1 MKYYID
7 FAYGSLLKFGEEL
20 CGDMVEFYT
29 DDNQFIAVLSDGMGS
44 GVKANILATLTSKI
58 AVTMLKEG
66 MKIEDV
72 VDTVIQTLPICSQ
85 NKIAY
90 STFTMI
96 KVAKDGV
103 AYIVEFDNPSVF
115 FIRGKKVL
123 YLDWNERVVHNKK
136 IRECNIQLTER
147 DRIIMVSDGVEF
159 AGTKKTLNYSWQWK
173 DIATH
178 LLRFTNENMN
188 AKAITNNLLG
198 VCNQLYFFEPG
209 DDTTVATIKVS
220 HDSKAVLFS
229 GPPIN
234 KNEDK
239 KIVYKIMGSAGKKIV
254 CGGTTANIVSR
265 ELNVK
270 YKSST
275 KIIDKDVP
283 PIGYIEGIDLV
294 TEGIITL
301 RRACEILRR
310 LLTTNDD
317 SFLYKKKDAATLLSR
332 ILYEDCIHIKFII
345 GRCINPENMMLDI
358 SDDLSSR
365 IYILNEMKNILVK
378 LGKIVEVEYC

>member
-20 CGDMVEFYT
+20 CGDKVEFYT
-29 DDNQFIAVLSDGMGS
+29 DDEQFIAVLSDGMGS

-58 AVTMLKEG
+58 AITMLKEG

-72 VDTVIQTLPICSQ
+72 VDTVSQTLPICAQ

-96 KVAKDGV
+96 KVTKDGV
-103 AYIVEFDNPSVF
+103 AYIVEFDNPTMF
-115 FIRGKKVL
+115 FMRGKEIIHL
-123 YLDWNERVVHNKK
+123 NWNDRTVHNKK
-136 IRECNIQLTER
+136 IRECKIQLTER
-147 DRIIMVSDGVEF
+147 DRIVLISDGVEF
-159 AGTKKTLNYSWQWK
+159 AGGRKTLNYSWQWR
-173 DIATH
+173 DIANH
-178 LLRFTNENMN
+178 LSKFTNENMN

-234 KNEDK
+234 KKQDK
-239 KIVYKIMGSAGKKIV
+239 EIVYKIMGSAGKKIV
-254 CGGTTANIVSR
+254 CGGTTANIVAR

-275 KIIDKDVP
+275 EIIDKDVP
-283 PIGYIEGIDLV
+283 PIGFIEGIDLV
-294 TEGIITL
+294 TEGVLTL
-301 RRACEILRR
+301 RKSCEILGK

-317 SFLYKKKDAATLLSR
+317 SFLHKNKDAATLLSR
-332 ILYEDCIHIKFII
+332 MLYEDCIHIKII
-345 GRCINPENMMLDI
+345 VGRSINAENMMLD
-358 SDDLSSR
+358 SHYDLSAR
-365 IYILNEMKNILVK
+365 LYILNEMKNILVK
-378 LGKIVEVEYC
+378 LGKIVEVEYY

>member
-20 CGDMVEFYT
+20 CGDKVEFYT
-29 DDNQFIAVLSDGMGS
+29 DDEQFIAVLSDGMGS

-58 AVTMLKEG
+58 AITMLKEG

-72 VDTVIQTLPICSQ
+72 VDTIIQTLPICAQ

-103 AYIVEFDNPSVF
+103 AYIVEFDNPTVF
-115 FIRGKKVL
+115 FMRGKEIIP
-123 YLDWNERVVHNKK
+123 LDWNNRTIHNKQ
-136 IRECNIQLTER
+136 IRECKIQLVER
-147 DRIIMVSDGVEF
+147 DRILLISDGVEF
-159 AGTKKTLNYSWQWK
+159 AGSRKTLNNSWKWK
-173 DIATH
+173 DIANH
-178 LLRFTNENMN
+178 LLKFTNENMN

-220 HDSKAVLFS
+220 NDSKAVLFS

-234 KNEDK
+234 KKQDK
-239 KIVYKIMGSAGKKIV
+239 DIVYKIMGSAGKKIV
-254 CGGTTANIVSR
+254 CGGTTANIVAR

-270 YKSST
+270 YISST
-275 KIIDKDVP
+275 EIIDKDVP
-283 PIGYIEGIDLV
+283 PLGYIEGIDLV
-294 TEGIITL
+294 TEGVLTL
-301 RRACEILRR
+301 RKSCEILGK

-317 SFLYKKKDAATLLSR
+317 SFLHKNKDAATLLSR
-332 ILYEDCIHIKFII
+332 MLYEDCIHIKIII
-345 GRCINPENMMLDI
+345 GRSINKDNMMLD
-358 SDDLSSR
+358 SDDYLSAR
-365 IYILNEMKNILVK
+365 LYILNEMRNILVK

>member
-29 DDNQFIAVLSDGMGS
+29 DDDQFIAVLSDGMGS

-66 MKIEDV
+66 LKIEDV
-72 VDTVIQTLPICSQ
+72 VDTVSQTLPICAQ

-90 STFTMI
+90 STFTMV
-96 KVAKDGV
+96 KVAKDGI
-103 AYIVEFDNPSVF
+103 AYIVEFDNPTVF
-115 FIRGKKVL
+115 FMRGKKVL
-123 YLDWNERVVHNKK
+123 SLDWHERIIHNKK
-136 IRECNIQLTER
+136 VRECKIQLTER
-147 DRIIMVSDGVEF
+147 DRIVLVSDGVEF
-159 AGTKKTLNYSWQWK
+159 AGGRQTLNYSWQWR
-173 DIATH
+173 DIANH
-178 LLRFTNENMN
+178 LLKFTNENMN

-209 DDTTVATIKVS
+209 DDATVATIKVS
-220 HDSKAVLFS
+220 HDSKTVLFS

-234 KNEDK
+234 KNKDK
-239 KIVYKIMGSAGKKIV
+239 EVVYKIMGSAGKKIV
-254 CGGTTANIVSR
+254 CGGTTANIVAR

-270 YKSST
+270 YRSST
-275 KIIDKDVP
+275 TIIDEDVP

-294 TEGIITL
+294 TEGVLTL
-301 RRACEILRR
+301 RKACEILRK

-317 SFLYKKKDAATLLSR
+317 SFLHKKKDAATLLSR
-332 ILYEDCIHIKFII
+332 MLYEDCIHIKMII

-358 SDDLSSR
+358 PDDLSAR
-365 IYILNEMKNILVK
+365 IYVLNEMKNILVK
-378 LGKIVEVEYC
+378 LGKIVEVEYY